1 MEVARGEGTEAELAR
16 LIEKRAR
23 EGDPEVEH
31 ELWKARVPRYYLARP
46 QERGAACAGHHRRTI
61 DVCEALPRQHRD
73 WLLRLV
79 DGGEGVR

>member
-1 MEVARGEGTEAELAR
+1 MVARDEGTEAELAR
-16 LIEKRAR
+16 LIEKRSR

-31 ELWKARVPRYYLARP
+31 ELWKARVPRYNLARP
-46 QERGAACAGHHRRTI
+46 QERRAAWADHHRRTI
-61 DVCEALPRQHRD
+61 DVCEGLARQHRN